1 LTESQLVCLLFAP
14 FVDNGASLER
24 FLRQCHPGMLVA
36 LPDLHRAMQGYPA
49 PEQVLQWMVDVS
61 GLPVS
66 LIATLYRMGPV
77 AAVPDAEAD
86 PTVSHAMTPDIDADG
101 SVPVERSTGR

>member
-1 LTESQLVCLLFAP
+1 
-14 FVDNGASLER
+14 
-24 FLRQCHPGMLVA
+24 MLVA
-36 LPDLHRAMQGYPA
+36 LPDLHRAMQGNPA

-77 AAVPDAEAD
+77 AALPEAKEEAAVT
-86 PTVSHAMTPDIDADG
+86 PAMRTDIDAAG